1 MPKEWIYF
9 YGLTIDAWYTP
20 AALVHPDYSGRYRH
34 PIATACVTSCLNIDT
49 LACFQQDKLRTACRH
64 ARFGRIWL
72 GLTGLFWVCRCCVTG
87 PRFSTVITSSAGYPL
102 DKTYYQTVKGMVCHS
117 HRPQLP
123 GSPHSLAPVC
133 SAWCVRRSGP
143 GCGACIY

>member
-1 MPKEWIYF
+1 MD
-9 YGLTIDAWYTP
+9 LLLRIDNRRMVYTCR
-20 AALVHPDYSGRYRH
+20 AHPPRLLRPLPPPNRYSMCHIVPEHRH
-34 PIATACVTSCLNIDT
+34 

-72 GLTGLFWVCRCCVTG
+72 GLTGLFWVCRCCVAG

>member
-9 YGLTIDAWYTP
+9 YGLAIDAWYTP

-72 GLTGLFWVCRCCVTG
+72 GLTGLFWVCVSLLSDRAAVFNRDHLLCG
-87 PRFSTVITSSAGYPL
+87 ISA
-102 DKTYYQTVKGMVCHS
+102 
-117 HRPQLP
+117 R
-123 GSPHSLAPVC
+123 
-133 SAWCVRRSGP
+133 
-143 GCGACIY
+143 